1 MQTAPAGGMNPRGF
15 SLNEDGS
22 LVASALQDDA
32 RVVIIQRDVKT
43 GMLGDFLGWATVGDG
58 PSYALF
64 A

>member
-1 MQTAPAGGMNPRGF
+1 MNPRGF